1 MQPSKGTQPSRAKYC
16 FQEIN
21 QPFAMNQPTNQGW
34 SYVFLSW
41 SNAPITFS
49 KSYINILFASMLVEL
64 TTIAWLWQKKKKTL
78 SFLNVTWWIV
88 YESLTYCF
96 PLLSTVEMLCPSTRW
111 LNHCWFFL
119 KCLITEQ
126 NAQMW
131 FDLCYDCCLHWCL
144 QLHHVM
150 VACGLRVYVVHGT

>member
-1 MQPSKGTQPSRAKYC
+1 M
-16 FQEIN
+16 
-21 QPFAMNQPTNQGW
+21 
-34 SYVFLSW
+34 FLSW
-41 SNAPITFS
+41 LDAPITFS

-96 PLLSTVEMLCPSTRW
+96 PLLSTVEMLRPSTRW

-131 FDLCYDCCLHWCL
+131 FDLFMIAAYTGVYNFIMSWSHVAWGCMWFMVHSSLFCIINPKLMAKPSCLYLTFCFYYSL
-144 QLHHVM
+144 S
-150 VACGLRVYVVHGT
+150 R